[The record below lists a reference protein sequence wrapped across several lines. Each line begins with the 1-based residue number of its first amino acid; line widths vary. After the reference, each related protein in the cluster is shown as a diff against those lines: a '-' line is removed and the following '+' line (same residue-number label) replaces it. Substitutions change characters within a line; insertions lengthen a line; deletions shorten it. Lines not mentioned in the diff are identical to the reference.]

1 MRLNN
6 LQEGWSELPAIN
18 REKYQERDGLEGPI
32 MTRSGKVVYYDPK
45 AGSYYDPDTD
55 MYISY
60 DDWRMLDG
68 EGMHMIDM
76 EEGWMDT
83 AKAVASKVGSAVKN
97 FVTPGAVKK
106 ARQSNSTSSKGSIA
120 KQINMPG
127 FSEADNFNPNAG
139 HMDSPMHPQNRGLT
153 NPRNS
158 SPRPKLRPK
167 NFDQTVRRADIN
179 KAVKSAM
186 SEARRKQLHDYQ
198 WPDAD
203 EYGDSNL
210 HDAAFN
216 AVRHE
221 FPAYDAFDHLFSI
234 SADHR
239 DWLLANKDELI
250 DTFASYGLPM
260 ESVTES
266 EDKPYVCV
274 HAKKGKHECHAGSSY
289 EAAKKAAAHWKL
301 KSTAG
306 IDAHLAVDETVN
318 EGRMSDQLIHDSE
331 TMTKAEF
338 AKKHGREAAEEY
350 FESSN
355 SAMDKALRRIEKTFS
370 PERQEISNKITV
382 LAQAVEMMT
391 KPQWKDRALDHASQV
406 GVNSVE
412 EIKQELMLL
421 LRDERELD
429 DEDIDTSLNVK
440 TIERTLEKLSS
451 LNEVAGPDKCW
462 PGYAPGAQSGVK
474 TKAGTGK
481 NKGKRVNNCEPIKK
495 KK

>member
-1 MRLNN
+1 MRLIS

-45 AGSYYDPDTD
+45 EGAYYDPDTD

-60 DDWRMLDG
+60 DDWRMLDK

-76 EEGWMDT
+76 EEGWMDA
-83 AKAVASKVGSAVKN
+83 AKAVASRVGSAVKN
-97 FVTPGAVKK
+97 LITPSTVKK
-106 ARQSNSTSSKGSIA
+106 ARQSNSTDSRGSLA

-127 FSEADNFNPNAG
+127 FSE
-139 HMDSPMHPQNRGLT
+139 
-153 NPRNS
+153 
-158 SPRPKLRPK
+158 
-167 NFDQTVRRADIN
+167 
-179 KAVKSAM
+179 
-186 SEARRKQLHDYQ
+186 SEMA
-198 WPDAD
+198 
-203 EYGDSNL
+203 
-210 HDAAFN
+210 
-216 AVRHE
+216 
-221 FPAYDAFDHLFSI
+221 
-234 SADHR
+234 
-239 DWLLANKDELI
+239 
-250 DTFASYGLPM
+250 
-260 ESVTES
+260 
-266 EDKPYVCV
+266 
-274 HAKKGKHECHAGSSY
+274 
-289 EAAKKAAAHWKL
+289 
-301 KSTAG
+301 
-306 IDAHLAVDETVN
+306 

-331 TMTKAEF
+331 TMSKEEF
-338 AKKHGREAAEEY
+338 AKKHGKAAAEEY

-355 SAMDKALRRIEKTFS
+355 PAMDKALRRIEKTFS

-421 LRDERELD
+421 LRDERDLD
-429 DEDIDTSLNVK
+429 DEDIDTSLNVRS
-440 TIERTLEKLSS
+440 IERTLEKLAS
-451 LNEVAGPDKCW
+451 LNEDSTAEEDPYASQTIMDEDPPLGINYDYANLPKVNWDKYSTKAIKEFLSTVENLDFESGYYSDDFDDTHFNAARWIEKNVLAKRQDESVNEVAGPDKCW